1 NSGLVS
7 NHDSASRRSTTSP
20 TTMTAGGVIRAS
32 RASAAMFSR
41 VEITVRWS
49 VVVPTRVID
58 TGVSAARP
66 AASSDAEISAIWP
79 TAESSTSVRS
89 SAYWR
94 QSIFASP
101 QVTTATSRW
110 VLVVSGMPAYAGTAV
125 TAETPGTISKASPAL
140 AHAWASSGPEAYTN
154 GSPEISRTTRLPVL
168 TCLTTTLARE
178 AWVSGW
184 PSSPKPPSTNSG
196 SSASSTT

>member
-1 NSGLVS
+1 
-7 NHDSASRRSTTSP
+7 ASRRSTTSP

-41 VEITVRWS
+41 VEVTVRWS

-58 TGVSAARP
+58 NGEAAAR
-66 AASSDAEISAIWP
+66 AAAIRDSEVSAIWP
-79 TAESSTSVRS
+79 AAEGSPGLRAA
-89 SAYWR
+89 AYWR

-140 AHAWASSGPEAYTN
+140 AHAWASSGPEA
-154 GSPEISRTTRLPVL
+154 
-168 TCLTTTLARE
+168 
-178 AWVSGW
+178 
-184 PSSPKPPSTNSG
+184 
-196 SSASSTT
+196 